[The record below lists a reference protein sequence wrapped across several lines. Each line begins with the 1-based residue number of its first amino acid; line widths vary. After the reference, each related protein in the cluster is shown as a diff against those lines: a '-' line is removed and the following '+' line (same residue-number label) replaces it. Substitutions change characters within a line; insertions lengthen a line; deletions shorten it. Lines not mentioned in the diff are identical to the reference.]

1 MGQKLTGFKGSK
13 LIIKSVGCSSRKI
26 LGAKVK
32 NNVIVGLEEERWKLM
47 MNHQLMAMIGNEP
60 FPVPLN
66 AQSARDSVATNR
78 ESETYIQKKE

>member
-1 MGQKLTGFKGSK
+1 VGQKLTGFKGSK

-66 AQSARDSVATNR
+66 AQSEEV
-78 ESETYIQKKE
+78 